1 MFHDFGDGISTI
13 NVTIEHL
20 LDQIDAI
27 LGEWQIWNP
36 QGMVENFIDVVE
48 WVLLVNNSV
57 QENTKSP
64 NILLFSSIRL
74 ALKDFRCCIVCKWS
88 VSAR

>member
-1 MFHDFGDGISTI
+1 MFHNFGDGVSTI
-13 NVTIEHL
+13 NISIEHL

-27 LGEWQIWNP
+27 LGERQIWNS

-48 WVLLVNNSV
+48 WVFLVNNGV

-64 NILLFSSIRL
+64 NVLLFSSVRL
-74 ALKDFRCCIVCKWS
+74 ALKDFRCCIV
-88 VSAR
+88 